1 MGKFTIKIE
10 NKTYHPGKQKAKFWR
25 ELAEFDDNKK
35 DIPYN
40 DFVDA
45 HAIMIAKA
53 FANPEVT
60 AEKILDNYD
69 IDEIVPLFH
78 EVSNWFFGQLYVKL
92 NKVPNEQTTA
102 E

>member
-1 MGKFTIKIE
+1 MNIKLG
-10 NKTYHPGKQKAKFWR
+10 NKTYQPGKQKAKFWR
-25 ELAEFDDNKK
+25 KLAEFDDNKK

-40 DFVDA
+40 DFVDS
-45 HAIMIAKA
+45 HAEMIAKA

-69 IDEIVPLFH
+69 IDEIIPLFRDI
-78 EVSNWFFGQLYVKL
+78 SSWFFGQLYAKL
-92 NKVPNEQTTA
+92 NKIPNEQTTA